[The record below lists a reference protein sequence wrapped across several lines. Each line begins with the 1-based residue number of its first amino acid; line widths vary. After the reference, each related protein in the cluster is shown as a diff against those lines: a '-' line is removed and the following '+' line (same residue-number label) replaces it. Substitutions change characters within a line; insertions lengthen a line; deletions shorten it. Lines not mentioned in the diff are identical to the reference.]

1 MTMNNLVITRQ
12 ESAAIKGL
20 LIFIIVL
27 GHNYIFAERFVTC
40 YDYLYTFHVA
50 CFFILSFIYPP
61 KRLSKSRVVDYFV
74 RTYIPYICFFLL
86 LFLCNLILRTR
97 GITLGRSEQIGEMSL
112 IGALTSILN
121 GGVDLLPTYTIFQY
135 LWFLPAWF
143 SFSVLKDLLHGG
155 GKLLQSVLLILGFV
169 CFCFMYVFMYF
180 TPYPKSVNIIIESF
194 SLFSVFQGLAF
205 LFLSW
210 ITYKFITSYRN
221 YVYVA
226 ILIFLILTIW
236 YFSDS
241 SIKKIWF
248 MRAVMPTLA
257 FMILFETKSLLA
269 KIKLLTAC
277 GKYSFQIYLVQTPI
291 CAAVYVVAKHFNL
304 TDSFIAPLYSQ
315 VLIFVLSYFIGM
327 LLTKIKLAKRLLSP
341 KSLSDLLGK

>member
-155 GKLLQSVLLILGFV
+155 GQIIAIRSFDFGFCLFLFYV
-169 CFCFMYVFMYF
+169 CFYVLY
-180 TPYPKSVNIIIESF
+180 
-194 SLFSVFQGLAF
+194 
-205 LFLSW
+205 
-210 ITYKFITSYRN
+210 
-221 YVYVA
+221 
-226 ILIFLILTIW
+226 TI
-236 YFSDS
+236 
-241 SIKKIWF
+241 
-248 MRAVMPTLA
+248 P
-257 FMILFETKSLLA
+257 
-269 KIKLLTAC
+269 
-277 GKYSFQIYLVQTPI
+277 
-291 CAAVYVVAKHFNL
+291 
-304 TDSFIAPLYSQ
+304 
-315 VLIFVLSYFIGM
+315 
-327 LLTKIKLAKRLLSP
+327 
-341 KSLSDLLGK
+341 